1 MKKNL
6 ERMGFLCVF
15 LLIAGG
21 LVAGAHAE
29 KTKIRVVV
37 ENASIRVK
45 PDLQGAVIKTPP
57 IGSIF
62 EAEGK
67 EGEWYEIKLKTEV
80 GVMISAY
87 IHEMFVEIINAETE
101 HREVEKKPEEPKS
114 QREIKKAEPAIE
126 QAPQETTKKVFPKFS
141 LAFMGGI
148 VSGSFANNSTSYSD
162 DWSEG
167 ILERV
172 TESGTI
178 SHEFKRPFGFTVSM
192 SYFILGGLGF
202 QLRADYN
209 TKVKISDDQGSQYNM
224 VWSWTSGAGPFEAEE
239 IWPVTGEFSLMPI
252 SFNLIYRIQ
261 NSGVFIPY
269 VSAGVTYFT
278 GNVKISTRGAYAFS
292 YVSGDY
298 RRIEYL
304 SLPLGIDESLS
315 GVGFN
320 LNGGFDFRLMKNMAL
335 TVDAAYFIKS
345 KTDKN
350 WTVAPG
356 TYPGNNFP
364 ELSWMIDQELAE
376 ILSDALVPLSIN
388 PSFFKVVGGIKFIF

>member
-1 MKKNL
+1 MKKSL
-6 ERMGFLCVF
+6 GRMGFLCVF
-15 LLIAGG
+15 LLIAGV

-29 KTKIRVVV
+29 KTRIRVVV

-45 PDLQGAVIKTPP
+45 PDLQGGIIKTPP

-62 EAEGK
+62 EAERK
-67 EGEWYEIKLKTEV
+67 EGDWYEIKLKTEV
-80 GVMISAY
+80 GVMITAY
-87 IHEMFVEIINAETE
+87 IHEMFVEILSAETE
-101 HREVEKKPEEPKS
+101 HGEVEKKPEEPKS
-114 QREIKKAEPAIE
+114 PREIKKAAPEIE
-126 QAPQETTKKVFPKFS
+126 QAPQETTKRIFPKFS

-148 VSGSFANNSTSYSD
+148 VSGSFVNKSTSYSD

-167 ILERV
+167 ILESV

-178 SHEFKRPFGFTVSM
+178 RHEFKRPFGFTVSM
-192 SYFILGGLGF
+192 SYFIFGGLGL

-224 VWSWTSGAGPFEAEE
+224 VWSWTSGAGPFDVEE
-239 IWPVTGEFSLMPI
+239 VWPVTGEFSLMPI
-252 SFNLIYRIQ
+252 SLNLIYKIQ
-261 NSGVFIPY
+261 GSGVFIPY
-269 VSAGVTYFT
+269 ISAGVTYFT

-320 LNGGFDFRLMKNMAL
+320 LNGGFDIRLMKNMAL

-345 KTDKN
+345 KTEKK
-350 WTVAPG
+350 WAVAPG

-364 ELSWMIDQELAE
+364 ELSWIIDQESAE
-376 ILSDALVPLSIN
+376 ILSDALGTLSIN